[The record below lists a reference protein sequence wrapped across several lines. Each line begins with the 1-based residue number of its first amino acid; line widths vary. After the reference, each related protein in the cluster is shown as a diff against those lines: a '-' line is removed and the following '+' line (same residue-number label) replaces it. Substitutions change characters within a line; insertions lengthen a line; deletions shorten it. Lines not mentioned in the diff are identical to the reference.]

1 MGSSWRQDDCTS
13 CVCSAEG
20 SADCYKEACDDSLE
34 CRGNPLVI
42 KGKCC
47 PVCSDALSSSA
58 VCSYQSSVYS
68 IGEQWQDGR
77 CSNCSC
83 VTGGQ
88 TVCRQMVCPH
98 CDDPVPIEGHCCP
111 LCKGTVPFIKALTTL
126 WFSDAKWGPYG
137 YGNGSGAFPTSLG
150 PRVDDGDGSSA
161 TSLFVISLMA
171 VSVVALVIVFA
182 LLYRWNKKS
191 NKASTQVQR
200 SRPNRIGRGVNCT
213 TVRVKDNWISAKI
226 SGLEGYERPVS
237 VFWKNRKTNCRY
249 RSGEEFLKEA
259 GNHIRHDSQNSDDQS
274 DSLLSTMS
282 DTSTAP
288 STISSSGHVPISDT
302 QPLTPKHRYPV

>member
-1 MGSSWRQDDCTS
+1 MRRAEKYKIIMGSSWRQDDCTS

-58 VCSYQSSVYS
+58 VCSYQASVYA

-111 LCKGTVPFIKALTTL
+111 LCKGILILPK
-126 WFSDAKWGPYG
+126 
-137 YGNGSGAFPTSLG
+137 N
-150 PRVDDGDGSSA
+150 
-161 TSLFVISLMA
+161 
-171 VSVVALVIVFA
+171 VVH
-182 LLYRWNKKS
+182 KS
-191 NKASTQVQR
+191 R
-200 SRPNRIGRGVNCT
+200 
-213 TVRVKDNWISAKI
+213 
-226 SGLEGYERPVS
+226 
-237 VFWKNRKTNCRY
+237 
-249 RSGEEFLKEA
+249 
-259 GNHIRHDSQNSDDQS
+259 
-274 DSLLSTMS
+274 
-282 DTSTAP
+282 
-288 STISSSGHVPISDT
+288 TIF
-302 QPLTPKHRYPV
+302 